1 MREADALFIAR
12 GDQNEHQEFW
22 EGTATEHA
30 INYLMRRFLSKWN
43 LDGP

>member
-12 GDQNEHQEFW
+12 GDQNKYQEFW
-22 EGTATEHA
+22 EGTATEDA
-30 INYLMRRFLSKWN
+30 INHLMGRFLSKWN